1 MRKNERQT
9 GQNPNRGFVK
19 RIDSEELFA
28 DYLSE
33 HLLPYDRNYAVT
45 SGDVDFRIERASSI
59 VLCDVKEVRDSKKNP
74 CGKLDAGG
82 HIRSDLKKLRE
93 KFKKG
98 RPDQPVVLVTM
109 NCSTNFFT
117 GLTVATALLGDIGI
131 DFDKNT
137 LPFTSPVHHLPHG
150 NAVLTQTHNCSIS
163 GVFVFDIE
171 SRKHYL
177 FRSPFTDHPVP
188 SECFPQVRVVDLS
201 RKTQGQ
207 ELAELSNIMFWNTK
221 WTDEP

>member
-1 MRKNERQT
+1 M
-9 GQNPNRGFVK
+9 
-19 RIDSEELFA
+19 IISDSETLFA

-33 HLLPYDRNYAVT
+33 QGFEYDRNYSVAN
-45 SGDVDFRIERASSI
+45 GDVDFRIEKGNSI
-59 VLCDVKEVRDSKKNP
+59 VLCDVKEVRDSKKDT

-82 HIRSDLKKLRE
+82 HIRHDIRKLRE

-137 LPFTSPVHHLPHG
+137 LSFTSPLHHLRKG
-150 NAVLTQTHNCSIS
+150 NAVLTKIHNCTIS

-171 SRKHYL
+171 SCKHYL
-177 FRSPFTDHPVP
+177 FRSPFTDHAVP
-188 SECFPQVRVVDLS
+188 SEFFPQVRVVDLS
-201 RKTQGQ
+201 RETQGR
-207 ELAELSNIMFWNTK
+207 ELTELSNIMFRNTK
-221 WTDEP
+221 WKDEA